1 MVNCIDFSYN
11 VEPAL
16 RFHDKLQLIVIS
28 FLYIAKLDFLI
39 FAVGGVFIFIRY
51 VIIFL
56 LSLKSI
62 SFFSI
67 FSKRLIE
74 LVLFLPHI
82 FYRMC

>member
-39 FAVGGVFIFIRY
+39 FAVGGGIYFHKVCNYFSSVFEKYFLFFYFLKAVDRIS
-51 VIIFL
+51 II
-56 LSLKSI
+56 SS
-62 SFFSI
+62 SH
-67 FSKRLIE
+67 
-74 LVLFLPHI
+74 VL
-82 FYRMC
+82 